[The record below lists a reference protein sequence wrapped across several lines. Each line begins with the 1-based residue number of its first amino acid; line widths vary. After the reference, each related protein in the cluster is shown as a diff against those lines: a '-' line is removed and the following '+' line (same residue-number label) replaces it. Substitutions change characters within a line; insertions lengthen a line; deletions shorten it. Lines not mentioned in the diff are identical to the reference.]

1 MKFLI
6 HVMNDRRAY
15 KPHEPVEVVAK
26 WHFYHLDTNHNG
38 VSKYVACLLWSYLFG
53 SDYRKTKIDPRDVW
67 DR

>member
-38 VSKYVACLLWSYLFG
+38 VSKYVACLL
-53 SDYRKTKIDPRDVW
+53 
-67 DR
+67 